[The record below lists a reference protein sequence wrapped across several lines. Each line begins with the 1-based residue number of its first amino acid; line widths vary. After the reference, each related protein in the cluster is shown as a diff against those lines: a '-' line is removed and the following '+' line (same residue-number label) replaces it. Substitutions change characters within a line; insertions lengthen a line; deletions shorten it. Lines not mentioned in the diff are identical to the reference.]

1 MINKLDLIIIFF
13 ILNFLSISYCFK
25 SELVHLVK
33 SEYLLVNED
42 GIFHF
47 KNNFDNE
54 IEKIDSINEEQ
65 NTSDTKKNIK
75 NIHKVKC
82 FEDNTY
88 VFINNFL
95 YIYNSEGNFIKKI
108 RISEKNIENKYV
120 VLSFDSSLKEINT
133 FNYLISYIDERGYF
147 VTNFYKYNIFSEE
160 KALYLKNELNLKKN
174 GNKEVNIKENDFSC
188 QLISN
193 SIYCF
198 FLDSNSNEMIVKKLN
213 IDFSQKKINFSN
225 LIKPKKNLIFATK
238 ILKSFIS
245 QDKSKILL
253 FYSSKD
259 GITDKARNNCA
270 IYNMMHNNFEFI
282 PEVDEFFYNKND
294 KTEDDINNELNMD
307 YFSSN
312 NKYVLYKL
320 NEKREILIL
329 ELDGFFKVESK
340 KKYILDNKLD
350 KSSFNLIKFYLINN
364 NRNYQIV
371 LLNKNNNIENNTTGL
386 NILFSNLVQSHKNF
400 NLRNLQDNNGQGG
413 ESGGEGGESGG
424 QGGESGGQGGE
435 SGGQGSES
443 GGQGSES
450 GGQGGESG
458 GQGGESGGEGGESG
472 GQGGESGGQGGEG
485 GQGANNAHQ
494 GERYG
499 EIGGG
504 SFDFDNKDITISRE
518 EVKENRDELMSYV
531 EPGESY
537 ELKGEDYS
545 IRIAP
550 MGQGGEQ
557 GSTSIDFMDCEN
569 KLRAYYNL
577 SNDSVLSVFQ
587 TEVTSSNN
595 KSLTNK
601 VQYVVYDENN
611 TQLNLSVCEN
621 EQIKISYAIKDDS
634 NFNMTRYSYFEEKGI
649 DILDSTDPFF
659 NDICYTYSDGTS
671 DVILSDRINDIYQ
684 NYSLCDSG
692 CEYQG
697 LNSSMGTISCSCNVT
712 DTDSD
717 DDDDETANLKS
728 IILSLFS
735 DSTFGVVQ
743 CYKRVFQDDKTSN
756 IGFWVFLVIIIAHIP
771 LYVQFFMKGN
781 SNIKNYIDQEM
792 EKYHYLVNQGGDNN
806 DNNSEEKKISNPPKN
821 LKEKPKS
828 NENKNIIS
836 RNADGDLYKKSEN
849 LNLVK
854 NTAETEGNEDNNE
867 NKDIK
872 LNQINQIL
880 KKENNDNIQN
890 DKLKIV
896 IDQNNTND
904 STSKREVNQNQLI
917 TVYKTEETLGE
928 KDEQKE
934 KVQKEKTEKNSSKSA
949 YFLIQID
956 ANNSP
961 DNDKPVES
969 NYILNNY
976 EYDTAIKYESRTF
989 WRILYIVL
997 ISKDN
1002 ILNTFILKSPLES
1015 KPLQICLLI
1024 FSYTCDLALN
1034 TLFYFSDNIS
1044 DKYHYTGKYLFWYTL
1059 FNNILISVISTIL
1072 SLILGGILNLMAESK
1087 DNMEE
1092 EFKEE
1097 EKKLRKDPNYKVS
1110 DERKK
1115 EIFQKIKKE
1124 LKKLKIKMTFF
1135 VVIDL
1140 VILLFFFYFVTA
1152 FCEIYRN
1159 TQTSWI
1165 SDAVVSIII
1174 SFPIELAIALGITI
1188 AYFLA
1193 VKYKWKIIYKIVMFL
1208 I

>member
-1 MINKLDLIIIFF
+1 M
-13 ILNFLSISYCFK
+13 
-25 SELVHLVK
+25 
-33 SEYLLVNED
+33 
-42 GIFHF
+42 
-47 KNNFDNE
+47 
-54 IEKIDSINEEQ
+54 
-65 NTSDTKKNIK
+65 
-75 NIHKVKC
+75 
-82 FEDNTY
+82 
-88 VFINNFL
+88 
-95 YIYNSEGNFIKKI
+95 
-108 RISEKNIENKYV
+108 
-120 VLSFDSSLKEINT
+120 
-133 FNYLISYIDERGYF
+133 FNYIISYIDERGYF
-147 VTNFYKYNIFSEE
+147 VTNFYKYKFPEE
-160 KALYLKNELNLKKN
+160 NAHCFKSELNLKKDRN
-174 GNKEVNIKENDFSC
+174 IEVSIKENDFAC

-198 FLDSNSNEMIVKKLN
+198 FSDANSNEMIVKKLN
-213 IDFSQKKINFSN
+213 IDFRQKKINFSN
-225 LIKPKKNLIFATK
+225 LIKPKKILIFATK
-238 ILKSFIS
+238 IIKSFIS
-245 QDKSKILL
+245 QDKSKILI

-294 KTEDDINNELNMD
+294 KTEDDLNNELNMD
-307 YFSSN
+307 YFPSN

-340 KKYILDNKLD
+340 RKYILDNKLD

-424 QGGESGGQGGE
+424 
-435 SGGQGSES
+435 
-443 GGQGSES
+443 
-450 GGQGGESG
+450 
-458 GQGGESGGEGGESG
+458 EGGE
-472 GQGGESGGQGGEG
+472 GGESGGQGGEG

-494 GERYG
+494 GERNG

-634 NFNMTRYSYFEEKGI
+634 NFNLTRYSYFEEKGI

-697 LNSSMGTISCSCNVT
+697 LNSLMGTISCSCNVT

-735 DSTFGVVQ
+735 DSSFGVVQ

-821 LKEKPKS
+821 SKEKPKS

-880 KKENNDNIQN
+880 KKENNGNIQN

-961 DNDKPVES
+961 DSDKPVES

-1115 EIFQKIKKE
+1115 EILQKIQKE

-1152 FCEIYRN
+1152 FCEIYHN

>member
-160 KALYLKNELNLKKN
+160 NALYLKNELNLKKN

-245 QDKSKILL
+245 QDKSKILI

-294 KTEDDINNELNMD
+294 KTEDDLNNELNMD

-424 QGGESGGQGGE
+424 QGGEN
-435 SGGQGSES
+435 
-443 GGQGSES
+443 
-450 GGQGGESG
+450 
-458 GQGGESGGEGGESG
+458 GGESGGEGGESG
-472 GQGGESGGQGGEG
+472 GQGGENGGEG
-485 GQGANNAHQ
+485 GESG
-494 GERYG
+494 GEG
-499 EIGGG
+499 
-504 SFDFDNKDITISRE
+504 
-518 EVKENRDELMSYV
+518 
-531 EPGESY
+531 GES
-537 ELKGEDYS
+537 
-545 IRIAP
+545 
-550 MGQGGEQ
+550 GGE
-557 GSTSIDFMDCEN
+557 GGE
-569 KLRAYYNL
+569 
-577 SNDSVLSVFQ
+577 
-587 TEVTSSNN
+587 
-595 KSLTNK
+595 
-601 VQYVVYDENN
+601 
-611 TQLNLSVCEN
+611 
-621 EQIKISYAIKDDS
+621 
-634 NFNMTRYSYFEEKGI
+634 
-649 DILDSTDPFF
+649 
-659 NDICYTYSDGTS
+659 
-671 DVILSDRINDIYQ
+671 
-684 NYSLCDSG
+684 SG
-692 CEYQG
+692 G
-697 LNSSMGTISCSCNVT
+697 
-712 DTDSD
+712 
-717 DDDDETANLKS
+717 
-728 IILSLFS
+728 
-735 DSTFGVVQ
+735 
-743 CYKRVFQDDKTSN
+743 
-756 IGFWVFLVIIIAHIP
+756 
-771 LYVQFFMKGN
+771 
-781 SNIKNYIDQEM
+781 
-792 EKYHYLVNQGGDNN
+792 
-806 DNNSEEKKISNPPKN
+806 
-821 LKEKPKS
+821 
-828 NENKNIIS
+828 
-836 RNADGDLYKKSEN
+836 
-849 LNLVK
+849 
-854 NTAETEGNEDNNE
+854 
-867 NKDIK
+867 
-872 LNQINQIL
+872 
-880 KKENNDNIQN
+880 
-890 DKLKIV
+890 
-896 IDQNNTND
+896 
-904 STSKREVNQNQLI
+904 
-917 TVYKTEETLGE
+917 
-928 KDEQKE
+928 
-934 KVQKEKTEKNSSKSA
+934 
-949 YFLIQID
+949 
-956 ANNSP
+956 
-961 DNDKPVES
+961 
-969 NYILNNY
+969 
-976 EYDTAIKYESRTF
+976 
-989 WRILYIVL
+989 
-997 ISKDN
+997 
-1002 ILNTFILKSPLES
+1002 
-1015 KPLQICLLI
+1015 
-1024 FSYTCDLALN
+1024 
-1034 TLFYFSDNIS
+1034 
-1044 DKYHYTGKYLFWYTL
+1044 
-1059 FNNILISVISTIL
+1059 
-1072 SLILGGILNLMAESK
+1072 
-1087 DNMEE
+1087 
-1092 EFKEE
+1092 
-1097 EKKLRKDPNYKVS
+1097 
-1110 DERKK
+1110 
-1115 EIFQKIKKE
+1115 
-1124 LKKLKIKMTFF
+1124 
-1135 VVIDL
+1135 
-1140 VILLFFFYFVTA
+1140 
-1152 FCEIYRN
+1152 
-1159 TQTSWI
+1159 
-1165 SDAVVSIII
+1165 
-1174 SFPIELAIALGITI
+1174 
-1188 AYFLA
+1188 
-1193 VKYKWKIIYKIVMFL
+1193 
-1208 I
+1208 

>member
-160 KALYLKNELNLKKN
+160 NALYLKNELNLKKN

-198 FLDSNSNEMIVKKLN
+198 FSDANSNEMIVKKLN

-245 QDKSKILL
+245 QDKSKILI

-282 PEVDEFFYNKND
+282 PEVDEFFFNKND
-294 KTEDDINNELNMD
+294 KNEDDLNNELNMD
-307 YFSSN
+307 YFPSN

-340 KKYILDNKLD
+340 RKYILDNKLD

-424 QGGESGGQGGE
+424 QGGESGG
-435 SGGQGSES
+435 
-443 GGQGSES
+443 
-450 GGQGGESG
+450 
-458 GQGGESGGEGGESG
+458 EGGESG
-472 GQGGESGGQGGEG
+472 GQGGKG

-494 GERYG
+494 GERNG

-504 SFDFDNKDITISRE
+504 SFDFDNNDITISRE

-587 TEVTSSNN
+587 TEVTSSNS

-601 VQYVVYDENN
+601 VQYVVYDEDN

-634 NFNMTRYSYFEEKGI
+634 NFNLTRYSYFEEKGI

-697 LNSSMGTISCSCNVT
+697 LNSTMGTISYSCNVT

-771 LYVQFFMKGN
+771 LYAQFFMKGN

-821 LKEKPKS
+821 SKEKPKS

-961 DNDKPVES
+961 DSDKPVES

-989 WRILYIVL
+989 WRIL
-997 ISKDN
+997 
-1002 ILNTFILKSPLES
+1002 
-1015 KPLQICLLI
+1015 
-1024 FSYTCDLALN
+1024 
-1034 TLFYFSDNIS
+1034 
-1044 DKYHYTGKYLFWYTL
+1044 
-1059 FNNILISVISTIL
+1059 
-1072 SLILGGILNLMAESK
+1072 
-1087 DNMEE
+1087 
-1092 EFKEE
+1092 
-1097 EKKLRKDPNYKVS
+1097 
-1110 DERKK
+1110 
-1115 EIFQKIKKE
+1115 
-1124 LKKLKIKMTFF
+1124 
-1135 VVIDL
+1135 
-1140 VILLFFFYFVTA
+1140 
-1152 FCEIYRN
+1152 
-1159 TQTSWI
+1159 
-1165 SDAVVSIII
+1165 
-1174 SFPIELAIALGITI
+1174 
-1188 AYFLA
+1188 
-1193 VKYKWKIIYKIVMFL
+1193 
-1208 I
+1208 